1 MDEIGAAV
9 SSLKSS
15 GSMGQVN
22 VAMLKK
28 TQDMAAS
35 QVNAIL
41 DSIPK
46 PKSMNTGQNFDA
58 YA

>member
-15 GSMGQVN
+15 NTMGQVN
-22 VAMLKK
+22 IAMLKK

-35 QVNAIL
+35 QVSSIL
-41 DSIPK
+41 ESMPT